1 MRIRDA
7 RIAIVA
13 SLVTAGLLFTPNL
26 LLAAE
31 EAGNKWGSWLTIG
44 RWFNLA
50 LVVAVLVL
58 VAREPLKAFCANRT
72 QSIREQ
78 LEEAQKAR
86 MEAEAR
92 LAEAADRMK
101 HLQDELRDIRAA
113 GEKEAQEEYQR
124 LLAAAEK
131 DADKIIERARQ
142 EIEGMTRAAQIEL
155 RQHAAELAVRSA
167 EERIRSEITDEDRNR
182 LFTQF
187 VDQLREQK

>member
-1 MRIRDA
+1 MLRVVFIGD
-7 RIAIVA
+7 
-13 SLVTAGLLFTPNL
+13 FL
-26 LLAAE
+26 LL
-31 EAGNKWGSWLTIG
+31 G
-44 RWFNLA
+44 
-50 LVVAVLVL
+50 V
-58 VAREPLKAFCANRT
+58 
-72 QSIREQ
+72 
-78 LEEAQKAR
+78 EEAQKAR